1 MRRYVSSLLSLHP
14 LLATVRGIAEPIRLI
29 RMLLVCD
36 LMAPAVLSFSLFLA
50 VLVQVQVCIWISLVA
65 AFVLVVVAGLL
76 LLH

>member
-1 MRRYVSSLLSLHP
+1 
-14 LLATVRGIAEPIRLI
+14 
-29 RMLLVCD
+29 
-36 LMAPAVLSFSLFLA
+36 MAPAVLSFSLILA